1 MRQVNTGEIFK
12 RLGIRREDHD
22 DLHVTRMMH
31 AFVAVSGGRVVAV
44 EEPRLEYCPLVNVLY
59 DVDQSVDRAEMK
71 RLVVEMTEEKIA
83 KFGHFTERR
92 ELKRSDIA
100 VPYGASEMT
109 MIAMQ
114 KGVLDCSVTVCDG
127 AGTVVAAVPD
137 LVQGVGAR
145 MNGLFYTSPIPAVI
159 EGIESRGGVVP
170 FAATAEINQT
180 GGVRRAAEMGHTN
193 IAVTINGCLGESL
206 AEVRA
211 VEKEFGVSVTII
223 IVCTTA
229 ASRSRVEEIRDH
241 ADMVWSCASGSI
253 RTVVGPASIIQVT
266 TAIPVFAIT
275 ERGVRFLAA
284 YCDTPEVFDELDLG
298 RQYLIAGNSGG
309 REIRMG
315 RMKTA
320 IAECTLPVRSGK
332 EPRPLT
338 E

>member
-1 MRQVNTGEIFK
+1 MNIDDIFR
-12 RLGIRREDHD
+12 RLDIRREDYA

-31 AFVAVSGGRVVAV
+31 AFLAVSGGKVIRV
-44 EEPRLEYCPLVNVLY
+44 EEPRLKYCPLVNVLY
-59 DVDQSVDRAEMK
+59 DVDQNVDREEMK

-83 KFGHFTERR
+83 TFGHFTDRR

-100 VPYGASEMT
+100 VPYGTSEMT

-114 KGVLDCSVTVCDG
+114 KGVLDCAVTACDG
-127 AGTVVAAVPD
+127 AGTVVTSVPD
-137 LVQGVGAR
+137 LVQGIGAR
-145 MNGLFYTSPIPAVI
+145 MNGLFYTSPIPAII
-159 EGIESRGGVVP
+159 EGIESRGGIVP
-170 FAATAEINQT
+170 FAETAEINQAA
-180 GGVRRAAEMGHTN
+180 GVRKAAEMGHKN
-193 IAVTINGCLGESL
+193 IAVTVNGCLGESL

-229 ASRSRVEEIRDH
+229 ASRERVEEIRDH
-241 ADMVWSCASGSI
+241 ADIVWSCASGSV
-253 RTVVGPASIIQVT
+253 RTVVGPASIVQVT

-275 ERGVRFLAA
+275 KRGVRFLAS
-284 YCDTPEVFDELDLG
+284 YCDTPEVFEELDLG
-298 RQYLIAGNSGG
+298 KQYLIAGNSGG
-309 REIRMG
+309 RSIRMG